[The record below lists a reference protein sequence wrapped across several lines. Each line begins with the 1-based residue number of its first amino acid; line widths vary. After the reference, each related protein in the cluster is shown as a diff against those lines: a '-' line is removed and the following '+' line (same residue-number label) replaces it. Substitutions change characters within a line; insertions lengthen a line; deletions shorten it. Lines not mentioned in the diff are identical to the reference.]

1 LISSLPNLK
10 KKMTTVVQCGVRRC
24 CPGEFNFAEPDHEP
38 ATLLRNAW
46 SLIPKELSSR
56 KEGSGSLTELICDP

>member
-1 LISSLPNLK
+1 LISSVPNLK
-10 KKMTTVVQCGVRRC
+10 KEMTTAFMLVRRC

-56 KEGSGSLTELICDP
+56 KEGSGSLTELISDP